1 MSCALAITWLWC
13 ETISADYV
21 RTNKYVS
28 SSSRSRSFFK
38 NSSLHSSV
46 RRASPTP
53 NVLPLLV
60 TNSDA
65 EQVKMLRLPLGPP
78 SRSRLLVSRLAGV
91 NGSKSA
97 VGATRVF
104 SSSIFDGDDDT
115 GAGAGTSRDSA
126 AVLRAMRNGEDVA
139 AVTADDGQA
148 SVDSFRANT
157 SPLDLW
163 EETAARTEQERQRQN
178 DAKSRNPVPS
188 LSSIYDQ
195 DMDGRR
201 MSPRKRGGHN
211 GKKFIS
217 FFDEV
222 DELIEKR
229 RAEKIG
235 TTRSKNGGA
244 MGSSLANLLDK
255 LDNYPDVGRLDDDR
269 SSSVGYGHSSRLS
282 DDFVGSNSISSK
294 ATSTFSHKYD
304 DNLAPSANR
313 ARSIFD
319 TDDDTDFEPEPVNP
333 HAYDKETFEQY
344 ETLLREELK
353 NQKFVQMRIRSM
365 KDATEEEK
373 QEYLCPVYKWL
384 LTHERTVSYDLPTL
398 RQASE
403 NPEAVFSTGGLDGQG
418 GSQGDSFRG
427 ELEKQQ
433 QAFLEE
439 TGLTPEQYQVAE
451 KAFQVLATQCAKR
464 ARAAP
469 VEIMWEKVKE
479 SGMILSANVMSTI
492 LYVVS
497 TGGSVL
503 SASSSFSSRDNERRG
518 SKLSSVSSLFSGIS
532 GRNDSAGVNKDNE
545 EDEGTDKTEEDD
557 SVNVQDE
564 VAFFHDML
572 YEPTD
577 NSTSLRVKGLISKG
591 DAEGAE
597 QLLEA
602 FASREGTVVRLR
614 SYLPILNLY
623 CQKGE
628 ISSAMRLFKRMRNT
642 ESVHLE
648 PENYV
653 MVISALAENGCF
665 REDAEPIENAAELGY
680 SEPCGLALFDELVTE
695 MAEDVLEITSASARK
710 MYNALAVGFKDQHA
724 GRNLQEMHS
733 LAGMRVFNDPSE
745 DDEVVASRISVD
757 HETGMCPRTK
767 AKLRLVMLDDGQR
780 KQLRQSLSQLAASE
794 TAKFA
799 KGNKRKQE
807 EDAQRAIEEMT
818 RFADWLE

>member
-1 MSCALAITWLWC
+1 M
-13 ETISADYV
+13 
-21 RTNKYVS
+21 
-28 SSSRSRSFFK
+28 
-38 NSSLHSSV
+38 
-46 RRASPTP
+46 
-53 NVLPLLV
+53 

-65 EQVKMLRLPLGPP
+65 KQVKMLRLPLGPS
-78 SRSRLLVSRLAGV
+78 SRSRLFVSRLAGV

-126 AVLRAMRNGEDVA
+126 AVLRAMRNGEVVA
-139 AVTADDGQA
+139 AVTADDDIDYRYRSVSKSHHDA

-178 DAKSRNPVPS
+178 DAKSRNPKPS

-201 MSPRKRGGHN
+201 MSARKRGGHTSN

-235 TTRSKNGGA
+235 TTRTCSKNGGA

-255 LDNYPDVGRLDDDR
+255 LDNYPDAGRLDDDR
-269 SSSVGYGHSSRLS
+269 SSSVGYGDSSRLSIS

-294 ATSTFSHKYD
+294 ATSTFSYKYD

-373 QEYLCPVYKWL
+373 QEYLRPVYKWL

-439 TGLTPEQYQVAE
+439 TGLSPEQYQVAE

-469 VEIMWEKVKE
+469 VEIMWEKIKE

-532 GRNDSAGVNKDNE
+532 GRNDSAGANKDNE

-628 ISSAMRLFKRMRNT
+628 ISSAMRLFKRMRNI

-745 DDEVVASRISVD
+745 VDEVVASRISVD

-799 KGNKRKQE
+799 KGNKRKQQ

>member
-1 MSCALAITWLWC
+1 
-13 ETISADYV
+13 
-21 RTNKYVS
+21 
-28 SSSRSRSFFK
+28 
-38 NSSLHSSV
+38 
-46 RRASPTP
+46 
-53 NVLPLLV
+53 
-60 TNSDA
+60 
-65 EQVKMLRLPLGPP
+65 MLRLPLGPSSR
-78 SRSRLLVSRLAGV
+78 SRSRLFVSRLAGA

-139 AVTADDGQA
+139 AVTADDGIDYRYRSVSKSHHDA
-148 SVDSFRANT
+148 SVDSFRGKK

-201 MSPRKRGGHN
+201 MSARKRGGPN
-211 GKKFIS
+211 GKGGENKFIS

-282 DDFVGSNSISSK
+282 DDFVGSNSISTSSK

-344 ETLLREELK
+344 ETLLREELM

-373 QEYLCPVYKWL
+373 QEYLRPVYKWL

-403 NPEAVFSTGGLDGQG
+403 NPEAVFSTGELDGQG
-418 GSQGDSFRG
+418 GSQGDCFRG

-439 TGLTPEQYQVAE
+439 TGLSPEQYQVAK

-469 VEIMWEKVKE
+469 VEIMWEKIKE
-479 SGMILSANVMSTI
+479 SGMILSADVMSTI

-503 SASSSFSSRDNERRG
+503 SSSSSFSSRDNERQG
-518 SKLSSVSSLFSGIS
+518 SKLSSISSLFSGIS
-532 GRNDSAGVNKDNE
+532 GRNDSAGANKDNE

-597 QLLEA
+597 RLLEA

-665 REDAEPIENAAELGY
+665 REDAEPIENATELGY

-695 MAEDVLEITSASARK
+695 MAEEVLEITSASARK
-710 MYNALAVGFKDQHA
+710 MYNSLAIGFKDQRA

-799 KGNKRKQE
+799 KGNNRKQK